1 VECLICGIP
10 SDSEDDVSRRKLT
23 KKHVKQGI
31 RLDRLMIH
39 FKGRHRDAFPLEG
52 RSLLGMGFIAANTA
66 VAIKAALISSLAG
79 MEIE

>member
-1 VECLICGIP
+1 
-10 SDSEDDVSRRKLT
+10 
-23 KKHVKQGI
+23 
-31 RLDRLMIH
+31 MIH